1 MRDGSRIDPYDDTK
15 TAVHFIEPDGRV
27 DSKDYP
33 LTVGRRL
40 RLLGRVRNRGG
51 QRWVVLYAKPWECID
66 HRIKKV
72 SGYRNRFGDSI
83 THEQMRP
90 AVQIDWTLVT
100 RAQKKQKKI
109 PGYKQHDSARAV
121 MMYLGCSRATAFRR
135 IKAGFP
141 IPMGFA
147 KANWH

>member
-1 MRDGSRIDPYDDTK
+1 MS
-15 TAVHFIEPDGRV
+15 
-27 DSKDYP
+27 
-33 LTVGRRL
+33 
-40 RLLGRVRNRGG
+40 
-51 QRWVVLYAKPWECID
+51 
-66 HRIKKV
+66 RIKKV

-100 RAQKKQKKI
+100 RAQ
-109 PGYKQHDSARAV
+109 GYKQHGSARAV

-135 IKAGFP
+135 ISAVP
-141 IPMGFA
+141 YPDGFA